1 MDVKYTVKVQKF
13 NTYEINECGMWNPYY
28 ILEINIHQF
37 ATDIYS
43 DKFKTGSLGLQCLDI
58 KNNGIVHRFMD
69 SCHDKVESRN
79 IRVIETDPLIPKSF
93 WVQLYKLENL

>member
-13 NTYEINECGMWNPYY
+13 KTYEINECGMWNPYY
-28 ILEINIHQF
+28 ILEVDIHQF
-37 ATDIYS
+37 ATYMYS
-43 DKFKTGSLGLQCLDI
+43 DKLTGSLGLQCLDI
-58 KNNGIVHRFMD
+58 KNNCIVHRFMD
-69 SCHDKVESRN
+69 SCHDKAESRN